1 MKIEKFSQFSYIDD
15 STNESIWGDIKYG
28 LSKLGRY
35 KAGGKIFGKGKT
47 DKKARAE
54 MEEILGKESNK
65 LIKKVVSEVE
75 EKCPEFPN
83 DRRKITF
90 LRGVIMLGQLYD
102 SIVAATQKSPKDE
115 GYMAPEVA
123 NQIITDLRKV
133 VKKYLD
139 VDLAAVYSTFENKE
153 EDLTDEEI
161 LELYEYD
168 DYESINEEEFLK
180 KLGQWKDRAMD
191 KLFGAKKGVDAK
203 RKTTRG
209 QSAKF
214 QQTSG
219 EENVE
224 SDRMNTLQS
233 NRLPAIL
240 AGVGAALGALGW
252 LAQTEWMKNWI
263 LDHFGRDYIKTD
275 TVEVAKTISGGKPD
289 SKGLVHWM
297 SEINKAEGGGPIK
310 TGQDILDFSKKFGG
324 TENMKGFFVGNGAG
338 DAAQQAELLQK
349 ICQSN
354 PNASVGQL
362 FNIQDGTFGSMKN
375 AIVGMKDLPSSPG
388 IAGLNEPLRRLITWR
403 PQFLFGISNQA
414 DFVGKTV
421 KTVVTKTLVKG
432 AGTAIAAKVA
442 GVGKILT
449 GVGIALVA
457 TGAVVKLLRE
467 KGQRQSRAKTLN
479 DLLQSLV
486 FVKVGQPANVDTGK
500 DPGKENADQVLDPN
514 KEPGKPPT
522 EISKETDKTIYPIM
536 IKNLKALRS
545 MITTID
551 DVSKEDVKK
560 VAMTNAPG
568 SMGKEQKSGRTVG
581 PTVGKEKMKEKVAE
595 GVRILSFQELITE
608 REAYALTSKK
618 NKAVITAQET
628 HLLQA
633 FTHAKNV
640 IDSLKREKDGGV
652 AVTNNFIDKLIEA
665 KMDSKEV
672 IKSLYSDIWEHI
684 YGKYAAT
691 MPKFDSLYKESIDVV
706 SNTNKRKVVA
716 EKIARVYL
724 RTMQFEKEN
733 LYGGLSEFGA
743 DMEEFNTTLKKIM
756 DFYSTQNKK
765 NETFITRF
773 DRF

>member
-1 MKIEKFSQFSYIDD
+1 MLKYNAIFMKIEKFSQFSYIDD

-203 RKTTRG
+203 RKTTKG

-275 TVEVAKTISGGKPD
+275 TVEVAKTISGGNPD

-297 SEINKAEGGGPIK
+297 SEINKAEGGGNIK

-324 TENMKGFFVGNGAG
+324 PENMKGFFVGNGGG
-338 DAAQQAELLQK
+338 DASKQVELLQK
-349 ICQSN
+349 MCEAN
-354 PNASVGQL
+354 PNSSVGKL
-362 FNIQDGTFGSMKN
+362 FNIVDGTFGN
-375 AIVGMKDLPSSPG
+375 MKDYHISFPNNPNVSDPG
-388 IAGLNEPLRRLITWR
+388 LVHQN
-403 PQFLFGISNQA
+403 LFGISKQA
-414 DFVGKTV
+414 NFVGKTV

-486 FVKVGQPANVDTGK
+486 FVKVGQPANVDTDK
-500 DPGKENADQVLDPN
+500 DPGKENAELVIDPS

-568 SMGKEQKSGRTVG
+568 SIGKEQKSGRTAG
-581 PTVGKEKMKEKVAE
+581 PTVGREKMKEKVAE

-716 EKIARVYL
+716 EKITRVYL